1 VNKYGAHL
9 FHTDLANV
17 YSYITSLH
25 PWERYDHQV
34 LARVD
39 GRLVPVPVNIN
50 TVNALLNLTIK
61 SEAEMDAWLASV
73 QVKPGGAPANSKE
86 MALSRVG
93 HALYKKIFEPYT
105 RKQWAKDPSELAASV
120 TARIPVRNNFDNRY
134 FSDRFQALPSGGYT
148 SFFESLLAHPNIT
161 TVLDV
166 DFFEVRALLQRNG
179 RKVFYTGPID
189 AYFANRG
196 LGALEYRSI
205 RFVRELYRDHGYA
218 QPVSVVNYPQD
229 ETECGFADCG
239 FTRIVEYKHYYN
251 QQSPH
256 TVTFREYSS
265 DVGDPYYP
273 VPNERNVAL
282 YEKFKQLAAQEK
294 DVYFVGRLANY
305 KYFNMDQAIDNA
317 LAIFEQTVCD
327 VRPGS
332 SACEATRRG
341 EHPSMWATKPAHI
354 GAPGTRPDAAGAAS
368 GGASRAGGGLA
379 GVGGGADKALEVA
392 WRSPSDDG

>member
-1 VNKYGAHL
+1 MQYGAHL
-9 FHTDLANV
+9 FHTELSHV
-17 YSYITSLH
+17 YAYITSLH

-61 SEAEMDAWLASV
+61 SEAEMDAWLSRV
-73 QVKPGGAPANSKE
+73 QVQPAHGGPPANSKE

-93 HALYKKIFEPYT
+93 RALYAKVFEPYT
-105 RKQWAKDPSELAASV
+105 RKQWAKDPAELAASV

-134 FSDRFQALPSGGYT
+134 FADRFQALPSRGYT
-148 SFFESLLAHPNIT
+148 AFFDSLLAHPNIT
-161 TVLDV
+161 VLLDT
-166 DFFEVRALLQRNG
+166 DFFEVRKHVERPG

-189 AYFANRG
+189 TYFAGRG

-229 ETECGFADCG
+229 ETQCGFADCG

-273 VPNERNVAL
+273 VPNARNVAL
-282 YEKFKQLAAQEK
+282 YEQFKKLAAAEK

-317 LAIFEQTVCD
+317 LAIFEQTACE

-332 SACEATRRG
+332 AACAAVGRG
-341 EHPSMWATKPAHI
+341 EHPSLWATKPVA
-354 GAPGTRPDAAGAAS
+354 GGGTGAAGAAPA
-368 GGASRAGGGLA
+368 ASAGAGGLVGA
-379 GVGGGADKALEVA
+379 GGGADKALDVA
-392 WRSPSDDG
+392 WKSPSDD